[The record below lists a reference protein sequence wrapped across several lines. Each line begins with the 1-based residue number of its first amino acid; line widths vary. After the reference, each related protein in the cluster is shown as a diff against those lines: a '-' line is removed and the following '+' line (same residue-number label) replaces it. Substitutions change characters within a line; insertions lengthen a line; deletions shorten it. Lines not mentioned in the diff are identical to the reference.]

1 MPDTDGILA
10 EILLQ
15 QQITNWLL
23 DGRRGPRPEFTAE
36 QLQARR
42 RAQAE
47 HLKRRRARKAAGAT
61 QAGGDGY
68 T

>member
-1 MPDTDGILA
+1 MPDIDTILT

-42 RAQAE
+42 KAQAE
-47 HLKRRRARKAAGAT
+47 HLKQRRQRKAAAAT
-61 QAGGDGY
+61 RADEPA
-68 T
+68 